1 MSKWHA
7 LLIDDEEELVS
18 TLVERLAYRN
28 IEARYAVN
36 GNQALDL
43 MERHEFDVVLLDL
56 KLPGMSGVEVLEVIN
71 RKWPDVPV
79 IMITGHG
86 SGENSPVSEVKQ
98 AAEILTKPV
107 SIDTLIA
114 KMEEALAVQ

>member
-18 TLVERLAYRN
+18 TLVERLAYRG

-36 GNQALDL
+36 GPQALEL
-43 MERHEFDVVLLDL
+43 MENHPFDVVLLDL
-56 KLPGMSGVEVLEVIN
+56 KLPGMSGSEVLAVIKQ
-71 RKWPDVPV
+71 KWPGVPV

-86 SGENSPVSEVKQ
+86 GGEDAPMSEL
-98 AAEILTKPV
+98 ARAHDCLTKPV
-107 SIDTLIA
+107 SIEILIA
-114 KMEEALAVQ
+114 KMEEVLATR